1 MDMNWEELKNDQPT
15 VMTMLERSM
24 EKERL
29 AHAYI
34 FEGMRGAGKKA
45 AAVLLAKSLFCLQKT
60 NAAPC
65 GNCTQCRRIEH
76 SNHPDVMVV
85 EPEGASIKKAQVESL
100 QKEFTYKGME
110 AGLKVYIVNEA
121 DKMTAS
127 AANSLLKFLEEPE
140 SPTLALLLTENT
152 HFMLDTIISRAQKIT
167 FAPPPLKKRETIF
180 KETGFSEAA
189 ASLLARFPDNI
200 AEEYAEEKKDW
211 IVHGRN
217 LVIQLVDEVQ
227 HRPQQMLL
235 TLQEK
240 WLAHFTDRKEQD
252 IGLDLLLFWYRDLLA
267 VKHEKDDLAYPDK
280 ADKLKQDALRMSE
293 REVAKQLQQILEAK
307 RRLRANVN
315 AQLLMEQLLLRLQ
328 EGS

>member
-1 MDMNWEELKNDQPT
+1 MNWEEMKIDQPT

-24 EKERL
+24 EKDRL

-45 AAVLLAKSLFCLQKT
+45 AAVLLSKSLFCQQKIKS
-60 NAAPC
+60 APC
-65 GNCTQCRRIEH
+65 GNCAECRRIDH
-76 SNHPDVMVV
+76 GNHPDVMLV
-85 EPEGASIKKAQVESL
+85 EPEGATIKKAQVESL

-152 HFMLDTIISRAQKIT
+152 HFMLDTIISRSQKVT
-167 FAPPPLKKRETIF
+167 FAPPPLKKRTAIYIE
-180 KETGFSEAA
+180 KGFSEAA
-189 ASLLARFPDNI
+189 ASLLARLPDQI
-200 AEEYAEEKKDW
+200 AGEYAEERKDW
-211 IVHGRN
+211 IVHGRT
-217 LVIQLVDEVQ
+217 LVIQLVEEVH

-235 TLQEK
+235 TIQEK
-240 WLAHFTDRKEQD
+240 WLAHFTDRKELD

-267 VKHEKDDLAYPDK
+267 VKHKKDNLAYPDQV
-280 ADKLKQDALRMSE
+280 DKLEQDALQMSE
-293 REVAKQLQQILEAK
+293 REVAQRLQQILEAK